1 MKKILPIII
10 IISVIVLSA
19 GLIAKNIVSDFKSEV
34 TKNDNQPPEEKEY
47 KDKVIA
53 ALDNQNADD
62 LKALFSKNARESI
75 EDMDFKIALLLK
87 RYKGKSKSVKYDR
100 NFPVVTEDKEKGI
113 KRIETYYVVKTD
125 GGNIDFMYLQV
136 VAKDDE
142 DPDEIGISS
151 MMYSPEIWQITMD
164 DSNRGYYLWVD
175 NPFWA
180 DFVHPDDVMTTESSR

>member
-10 IISVIVLSA
+10 LSVLVLSV

-47 KDKVIA
+47 KNKVIA
-53 ALDNQNADD
+53 ALDNQNADE

>member
-1 MKKILPIII
+1 MKKILCIMIV
-10 IISVIVLSA
+10 SLLVLSA
-19 GLIAKNIVSDFKSEV
+19 GLITKNIVSDFKSEI
-34 TKNDNQPPEEKEY
+34 TKNDKQPPEEKEY
-47 KDKVIA
+47 RDKAIA
-53 ALDNQNADD
+53 AMDDQNADA
-62 LKALFSKNARESI
+62 LKALFSKNARDNI

-87 RYKGKSKSVKYDR
+87 RYKGKSTSVKYDR

-113 KRIETYYVVKTD
+113 KRFETYYVVKTD

-142 DPDEIGISS
+142 DPDEVGISS

-175 NPFWA
+175 NPLWA
-180 DFVHPDDVMTTESSR
+180 DFVQPDDVMSTESSR

>member
-1 MKKILPIII
+1 MKKIIFLIIASVLL
-10 IISVIVLSA
+10 ISACSSVKNSVD
-19 GLIAKNIVSDFKSEV
+19 GAKGEI
-34 TKNDNQPPEEKEY
+34 TQNDNYPRDEKEY

-53 ALDNQNADD
+53 ALDNQNADA

-151 MMYSPEIWQITMD
+151 MMYSPEIWQII
-164 DSNRGYYLWVD
+164 L
-175 NPFWA
+175 
-180 DFVHPDDVMTTESSR
+180 

>member
-1 MKKILPIII
+1 MKKILPI
-10 IISVIVLSA
+10 VILSILVLSV
-19 GLIAKNIVSDFKSEV
+19 GLVAKNIVSDFKSEV

-62 LKALFSKNARESI
+62 LKALFSKNARDNI

-151 MMYSPEIWQITMD
+151 MMFSPEIWQITMY

-180 DFVHPDDVMTTESSR
+180 DFVNPDEVMTTESEK

>member
-1 MKKILPIII
+1 MQRRIII
-10 IISVIVLSA
+10 LSVLVLSA

-87 RYKGKSKSVKYDR
+87 RYKGKATSVKYDR

-180 DFVHPDDVMTTESSR
+180 DYVDPDEVMTTEGEK

>member
-1 MKKILPIII
+1 MKKIIFLIIASVLL
-10 IISVIVLSA
+10 ISACSSVKNSVD
-19 GLIAKNIVSDFKSEV
+19 GAKGEI
-34 TKNDNQPPEEKEY
+34 TQNDNYPRDEKEY

-53 ALDNQNADD
+53 ALDNQNADA

-113 KRIETYYVVKTD
+113 KRIETYYVVETD
-125 GGNIDFMYLQV
+125 GGCLDFMYLQV

-142 DPDEIGISS
+142 DPDEVGISS
-151 MMYSPEIWQITMD
+151 MMFSPEIWQITMD

-180 DFVHPDDVMTTESSR
+180 HYVDPDDVMTTESGR

>member
-1 MKKILPIII
+1 MQRRIII
-10 IISVIVLSA
+10 LSVLVLSV

-47 KDKVIA
+47 KNKVIA
-53 ALDNQNADD
+53 ALDNQNADE

-142 DPDEIGISS
+142 DPDEVGISS
-151 MMYSPEIWQITMD
+151 MMFSPEIWQITMD

-180 DFVHPDDVMTTESSR
+180 DFVDPDEVMITESEK

>member
-1 MKKILPIII
+1 MKKILCIMIV
-10 IISVIVLSA
+10 SLLVLSA
-19 GLIAKNIVSDFKSEV
+19 GLITKNIVSDFKSEI
-34 TKNDNQPPEEKEY
+34 TKNDKQPPEEKEY
-47 KDKVIA
+47 RDKAIA
-53 ALDNQNADD
+53 AMDDQNADA
-62 LKALFSKNARESI
+62 LKALFSKNARDNI

-87 RYKGKSKSVKYDR
+87 RYKGKSTSVKYDR

-142 DPDEIGISS
+142 DPDEVGISS

-175 NPFWA
+175 NPLWA
-180 DFVHPDDVMTTESSR
+180 DFVQPDDVMSTESSR

>member
-10 IISVIVLSA
+10 LSVVVLSA

-53 ALDNQNADD
+53 ALDNQNADE

-100 NFPVVTEDKEKGI
+100 NFPIVTEDKEKGI

-180 DFVHPDDVMTTESSR
+180 DYVDPDEVMTTESSR

>member
-1 MKKILPIII
+1 MKKIIFIII
-10 IISVIVLSA
+10 ASVFLISACSSV
-19 GLIAKNIVSDFKSEV
+19 KNTVDGAKSEI
-34 TKNDNQPPEEKEY
+34 TKNDKQPLEEKEY

-53 ALDNQNADD
+53 ALDNQNADE

-142 DPDEIGISS
+142 DPDEVGISS
-151 MMYSPEIWQITMD
+151 MMFSPEIWQITMD

-180 DFVHPDDVMTTESSR
+180 DYVDPDEVMITESEK

>member
-1 MKKILPIII
+1 MKKILTII

-53 ALDNQNADD
+53 ALDNQNADE

-180 DFVHPDDVMTTESSR
+180 DYVDTDELMTTESEK

>member
-1 MKKILPIII
+1 MKKIIFIII
-10 IISVIVLSA
+10 ASVFLISACSSVKNTVD
-19 GLIAKNIVSDFKSEV
+19 GAKGEINQ
-34 TKNDNQPPEEKEY
+34 NDNHPRDEKEY

-53 ALDNQNADD
+53 ALDNQNADA

-180 DFVHPDDVMTTESSR
+180 DFVDPDEVMTTESEK

>member
-10 IISVIVLSA
+10 LSVLVLSV

-53 ALDNQNADD
+53 ALDNQNADE

-142 DPDEIGISS
+142 DSGEIGISS

>member
-1 MKKILPIII
+1 MQRRIII
-10 IISVIVLSA
+10 LSVLVLSV

-34 TKNDNQPPEEKEY
+34 TKNDNQLPEEKEY
-47 KDKVIA
+47 KNKVIA
-53 ALDNQNADD
+53 ALDNQNADE

-75 EDMDFKIALLLK
+75 EDMYFKIALLLK

-142 DPDEIGISS
+142 DPDEVGISS
-151 MMYSPEIWQITMD
+151 MMYAPEIWQITMD

-180 DFVHPDDVMTTESSR
+180 DFVNPDEVMTTESSR

>member
-10 IISVIVLSA
+10 LSVVVLSA

-53 ALDNQNADD
+53 AMDNQNADA

>member
-1 MKKILPIII
+1 MKKILPII

-53 ALDNQNADD
+53 ALDNQNADA

-180 DFVHPDDVMTTESSR
+180 DYVDPDEVMTTESSR

>member
-10 IISVIVLSA
+10 LSVLVLSV

-53 ALDNQNADD
+53 ALDNQNADA

-180 DFVHPDDVMTTESSR
+180 DYVDPDEVMTTESSR

>member
-10 IISVIVLSA
+10 LSVVVLSA

-53 ALDNQNADD
+53 ALDNQNADA
-62 LKALFSKNARESI
+62 LKALFSKNARENI

-87 RYKGKSKSVKYDR
+87 RYKGKATSVKYDR
-100 NFPVVTEDKEKGI
+100 NFPVVTENKEKGI
-113 KRIETYYVVKTD
+113 KRIETYYVVETD
-125 GGNIDFMYLQV
+125 GGGMDFMYIQV
-136 VAKDDE
+136 VARDDG

-151 MMYSPEIWQITMD
+151 MMFSPEIWQIIMD
-164 DSNRGYYLWVD
+164 ESNRGYYLWVD

-180 DFVHPDDVMTTESSR
+180 HFVNPDEVMTTESEK

>member
-1 MKKILPIII
+1 MQRRIII
-10 IISVIVLSA
+10 LSVLVLSV
-19 GLIAKNIVSDFKSEV
+19 GLIAKNIVSDFKNEV

-53 ALDNQNADD
+53 ALDNQNADE

-142 DPDEIGISS
+142 DPDEVGISS
-151 MMYSPEIWQITMD
+151 MMFSPEIWQITMD

-180 DFVHPDDVMTTESSR
+180 DYVDPDEVMITESEK

>member
-10 IISVIVLSA
+10 LSVLVLSV

-53 ALDNQNADD
+53 ALDNQNADA

-142 DPDEIGISS
+142 DSDEIGISS

>member
-1 MKKILPIII
+1 MQRRIII
-10 IISVIVLSA
+10 LSVLVLSV

-47 KDKVIA
+47 KNKVIA
-53 ALDNQNADD
+53 ALDNQNADA

-87 RYKGKSKSVKYDR
+87 RYKGKSTSVKYDR

-142 DPDEIGISS
+142 DPEEIGISS
-151 MMYSPEIWQITMD
+151 MMFSPEIWQITMD

-180 DFVHPDDVMTTESSR
+180 DYVDPDEVMITESEK

>member
-1 MKKILPIII
+1 MKKILTII

-53 ALDNQNADD
+53 ALDNQNADE

-136 VAKDDE
+136 IAKDDE
-142 DPDEIGISS
+142 DSDEIGISS

>member
-10 IISVIVLSA
+10 LSVVVLSA

-53 ALDNQNADD
+53 AMDNQNADA

-180 DFVHPDDVMTTESSR
+180 DYVDPDDVMTTESSR

>member
-1 MKKILPIII
+1 MKKIIFLIIASVFL
-10 IISVIVLSA
+10 ISACSSVKNTVD
-19 GLIAKNIVSDFKSEV
+19 GAKGEINQ
-34 TKNDNQPPEEKEY
+34 NDNHPRDEKEY

-180 DFVHPDDVMTTESSR
+180 DFVDPDEVMTTESEK

>member
-10 IISVIVLSA
+10 LSVLVLSV

-53 ALDNQNADD
+53 AMDDQNADA

-151 MMYSPEIWQITMD
+151 MMYSPEIWQITMY

-180 DFVHPDDVMTTESSR
+180 DYVDTDELMTTESEK